1 LRRRPHAQRGERH
14 DHCPNT
20 QVLAV
25 SRLLG
30 AVPVCASTVVLIT
43 GPQSAMAAPPA
54 SSADRDCSDFDNQR
68 QAQNYFIDRG
78 GPRRDPDRLDAD
90 GNGVACEALPC
101 PCSRAGARPRPQRP
115 RRRAQTIRGRVT
127 RVVDGDTIDVRSLE
141 RTRRRRYR
149 VRLLGIDTPEV
160 FGRVECGGR
169 RASTHLR
176 RLASGRRAR
185 LRTDPSQDTF
195 DRYRRLLAY
204 VRLRGGP
211 DAALA
216 QLRAGWARVYVYCG
230 RPFRRVREFRRAQ
243 RSARRA
249 RRGVWGRCRGRFHTP
264 ARSAAAAAG
273 LGPAATL
280 ASPAEAAEATAA
292 ARRCRPPTP
301 TTVFGV
307 RRLRTRRT
315 TCRVA
320 RTLSA
325 RWRRQARCRPVDG
338 GPAYRDCTLFPR
350 GIPFRCY
357 TEGTAVGDLT
367 VECAAR
373 GRWLVRFRAWP

>member
-1 LRRRPHAQRGERH
+1 MKALW
-14 DHCPNT
+14 
-20 QVLAV
+20 
-25 SRLLG
+25 SLLG
-30 AVPVCASTVVLIT
+30 LV
-43 GPQSAMAAPPA
+43 AALALAGVAGAWPPA
-54 SSADRDCSDFDNQR
+54 TTEADRDCSDFDNQA
-68 QAQNYFIDRG
+68 QAQRYFIQRG

-90 GNGVACEALPC
+90 GDGIACASLSC
-101 PCSRAGARPRPQRP
+101 PCSRRGAPRPAPRQ
-115 RRRAQTIRGRVT
+115 RRRAQTIRVRVT

-169 RASTHLR
+169 RASAHLR
-176 RLASGRRAR
+176 RLATGRRAR

-216 QLRAGWARVYVYCG
+216 QLRAGWARVYVYGG

-243 RSARRA
+243 RSARKA
-249 RRGVWGRCRGRFHTP
+249 RRGVWGRCRGRFHFP
-264 ARSAAAAAG
+264 ARSALAAAR
-273 LGPAATL
+273 LGPRAIA

-292 ARRCRPPTP
+292 ARRCSPPTP
-301 TTVFGV
+301 TIVFRV
-307 RRLRTRRT
+307 RRLRARRT

-325 RWRRQARCRPVDG
+325 RWRHRARCQPVDG
-338 GPAYRDCTLFPR
+338 GPGYRYCTLLCR
-350 GIPFRCY
+350 GLRFRCY
-357 TEGTAVGDLT
+357 TEVTAVGDLR
-367 VECAAR
+367 VECTAR
-373 GRWLVRFRAWP
+373 RRLVRFRTWP

>member
-1 LRRRPHAQRGERH
+1 MTALW
-14 DHCPNT
+14 
-20 QVLAV
+20 
-25 SRLLG
+25 SLLG
-30 AVPVCASTVVLIT
+30 LVAELALAGVA
-43 GPQSAMAAPPA
+43 AAPPPA
-54 SSADRDCSDFDNQR
+54 TAADRDCSDFDNQA
-68 QAQNYFIDRG
+68 QAQRYFIARG

-90 GNGVACEALPC
+90 GDGVARASLPC
-101 PCSRAGARPRPQRP
+101 PCSRRGAPRPAPRQRG
-115 RRRAQTIRGRVT
+115 RAQTIRVRVT

-169 RASTHLR
+169 RASAHLR

-216 QLRAGWARVYVYCG
+216 QLRAGWARVYVYGG

-249 RRGVWGRCRGRFHTP
+249 RRGGWGRCRGRFHRP
-264 ARSAAAAAG
+264 
-273 LGPAATL
+273 
-280 ASPAEAAEATAA
+280 AA
-292 ARRCRPPTP
+292 ARAAAQRGARIASM
-301 TTVFGV
+301 GM
-307 RRLRTRRT
+307 RL
-315 TCRVA
+315 
-320 RTLSA
+320 
-325 RWRRQARCRPVDG
+325 
-338 GPAYRDCTLFPR
+338 
-350 GIPFRCY
+350 
-357 TEGTAVGDLT
+357 
-367 VECAAR
+367 
-373 GRWLVRFRAWP
+373 